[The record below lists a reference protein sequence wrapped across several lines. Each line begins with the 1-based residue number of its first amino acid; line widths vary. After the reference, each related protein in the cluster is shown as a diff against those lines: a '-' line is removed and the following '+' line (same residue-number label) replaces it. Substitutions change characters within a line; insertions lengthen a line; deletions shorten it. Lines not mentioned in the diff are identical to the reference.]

1 MGKKI
6 YSFFCLFCA
15 LFGGCLTASAQAFEA
30 APISSLA
37 EITSGENTYYA
48 LMAVDKKNAAGAW
61 NSRNETFL
69 FVNSA
74 NASKHYV
81 QFGTAMTKDDIVG
94 KLESN
99 PEYFF
104 KFEASGDGYKFQN
117 LKTGGYF
124 YQTEVSGKTF
134 TQTMSSSTE
143 EPGVYTLEAYAE
155 DYNGSKTFSIKD
167 GANYLGQYSSGANVN
182 NDYTEA
188 GKFTF
193 VIYKVAAAATAIN
206 ASFYYYNAD
215 GTQRLNGD
223 AFIGTVGETAKT
235 VGALSKALP
244 AYVSATFYADEAFTT
259 EVAPETEVTA
269 STTYYVK
276 TAYNENF
283 IYPADNATYF
293 ALKTGDNYLGT
304 TFGLSPS
311 FENRK
316 AIALTLAG
324 DW

>member
-104 KFEASGDGYKFQN
+104 KLEASGDGYKFQN
-117 LKTGGYF
+117 LKTSGYF
-124 YQTEVSGKTF
+124 YQVEVSGKTF

-143 EPGVYTLEAYAE
+143 EPGVYTFEAYAE

-167 GANYLGQYSSGANVN
+167 GANYLGQ
-182 NDYTEA
+182 
-188 GKFTF
+188 
-193 VIYKVAAAATAIN
+193 
-206 ASFYYYNAD
+206 
-215 GTQRLNGD
+215 
-223 AFIGTVGETAKT
+223 
-235 VGALSKALP
+235 
-244 AYVSATFYADEAFTT
+244 
-259 EVAPETEVTA
+259 
-269 STTYYVK
+269 
-276 TAYNENF
+276 
-283 IYPADNATYF
+283 
-293 ALKTGDNYLGT
+293 
-304 TFGLSPS
+304 
-311 FENRK
+311 
-316 AIALTLAG
+316 
-324 DW
+324 

>member
-94 KLESN
+94 KLDSN

-104 KFEASGDGYKFQN
+104 KLEASGDGYKF
-117 LKTGGYF
+117 
-124 YQTEVSGKTF
+124 
-134 TQTMSSSTE
+134 
-143 EPGVYTLEAYAE
+143 
-155 DYNGSKTFSIKD
+155 
-167 GANYLGQYSSGANVN
+167 
-182 NDYTEA
+182 
-188 GKFTF
+188 
-193 VIYKVAAAATAIN
+193 
-206 ASFYYYNAD
+206 
-215 GTQRLNGD
+215 
-223 AFIGTVGETAKT
+223 
-235 VGALSKALP
+235 
-244 AYVSATFYADEAFTT
+244 
-259 EVAPETEVTA
+259 
-269 STTYYVK
+269 
-276 TAYNENF
+276 
-283 IYPADNATYF
+283 
-293 ALKTGDNYLGT
+293 
-304 TFGLSPS
+304 
-311 FENRK
+311 
-316 AIALTLAG
+316 
-324 DW
+324 